1 MEKYTTEPV
10 MVHLNS
16 DTETIRYHS
25 IMKNIGQRQ
34 NFQRNTGDIKN
45 SKHNLKY
52 NFIFQ
57 KDAD

>member
-52 NFIFQ
+52 NFIF
-57 KDAD
+57 